1 MMEDDHDDCDER
13 IDSDDRDQD
22 LNESNNISHN
32 SLQDE
37 LGELRNELEDFE
49 DEQGFTLKPSFEQD

>member
-1 MMEDDHDDCDER
+1 MEDDHDDCDER
-13 IDSDDRDQD
+13 DDLDDRDQD
-22 LNESNNISHN
+22 LNEENNISHN

-49 DEQGFTLKPSFEQD
+49 DEQGFVLKPSFEQD

>member
-1 MMEDDHDDCDER
+1 MEDDHDDCDER

-22 LNESNNISHN
+22 LNEENNISHN

>member
-1 MMEDDHDDCDER
+1 MMEDDHDDCEER
-13 IDSDDRDQD
+13 DVLDDRDQD
-22 LNESNNISHN
+22 LNEENNISHN

-49 DEQGFTLKPSFEQD
+49 DEQGFVLKPSFEQD

>member
-1 MMEDDHDDCDER
+1 MEDDHDDCDER